1 MAEPMSFVKAT
12 KSFFENGQY
21 GRKVDIS
28 EFKALTQDDKVEI
41 RDLLIKEGYEVLPL
55 GAVLSS

>member
-1 MAEPMSFVKAT
+1 MEPLSFVKAT
-12 KSFFENGQY
+12 KNFFEEGKY

-28 EFKALTQDDKVEI
+28 EFKALTSEDKVEI

-55 GAVLSS
+55 GVAMTS